1 MELFTGEEYWGPRVP
16 RGGAVGVQK
25 FGGGL
30 KGHIFHG
37 LDFPLVLERDI
48 RNSGLVH
55 TRQWVCKK
63 NFKKNFF
70 FFQKFFLKFFFK
82 KTSFWALRDAIIQIL
97 TLSMDSSQKVT
108 PRNDR
113 NLLHI

>member
-1 MELFTGEEYWGPRVP
+1 MISPIFFIFGMLHPPMELFTGEEYWGPRVP

-48 RNSGLVH
+48 RNLY
-55 TRQWVCKK
+55 TRDNRFSKK
-63 NFKKNFF
+63 NFKKKKIFFEKKNFEIF
-70 FFQKFFLKFFFK
+70 F
-82 KTSFWALRDAIIQIL
+82 
-97 TLSMDSSQKVT
+97 
-108 PRNDR
+108 
-113 NLLHI
+113 

>member
-55 TRQWVCKK
+55 TRQ
-63 NFKKNFF
+63 
-70 FFQKFFLKFFFK
+70 
-82 KTSFWALRDAIIQIL
+82 
-97 TLSMDSSQKVT
+97 
-108 PRNDR
+108 
-113 NLLHI
+113 